1 MVRCSFKID
10 KMKKKYVLVLAV
22 ILSFCQTIF
31 CQTEFEEIFVIQKF
45 SGAGKD
51 LTSSFL
57 ESKSFIRFYKF
68 PKEDLFNL
76 SIESEVD
83 TSALYGYLIDFD
95 YEEYTAEGDYV
106 PYEKM
111 TFKWQVHDDFD
122 NTDYVWPG
130 ELLVYHKANVDIYT
144 LKLINTDG
152 NLIKVE
158 GYIDGTQNFEEGE

>member
-1 MVRCSFKID
+1 MREIGKRMLFVFLLLGSTF
-10 KMKKKYVLVLAV
+10 
-22 ILSFCQTIF
+22 QTLLG
-31 CQTEFEEIFVIQKF
+31 QTEFEQIFVIQKF
-45 SGAGKD
+45 SGAGED
-51 LTSSFL
+51 LTSSVL

-68 PKEDLFNL
+68 PNEDLLNL
-76 SIESEVD
+76 SIEFETD

-95 YEEYTAEGDYV
+95 YEEYPAEGDYV
-106 PYEKM
+106 SYEKM

-130 ELLVYHKANVDIYT
+130 ELLVYHKSNADIYT